1 MKRYTAMLGW
11 SLAFS
16 LLLSAPPA
24 LAQDK
29 TTVNFVL
36 DWIVGGRHTGWFT
49 ALHKGYYAE
58 EGLDVNI
65 SRGYGSSNGIQRV
78 ASGQSQVGFNDI
90 ASAILARAKDGVPVK
105 AVAVS
110 YAKHPSAIFT
120 LKKYNIKTL
129 KDLEGKTLIDSAGST
144 NVSLFPMLAKA
155 AGIDAEKVKWVLV
168 APDAKMQTFKAGK
181 GQGVLFYNMQLPML
195 EGATREEGGVDM
207 IVFGDHLPLYSNGL
221 LVTDAYLAKNPAV
234 VRGFVKAAMKG
245 WAYAFSHP
253 DEAVALLRKDNPLL
267 DAGVA
272 KAEVLFV
279 KELMESPEAKKHG
292 LGYMDEAKMRETR
305 DTTLRLFDV
314 KKTVELKD
322 LYTNDFL
329 PKSN

>member
-1 MKRYTAMLGW
+1 MKRDKAMLGL
-11 SLAFS
+11 SLALS
-16 LLLSAPPA
+16 LLLSALPA

-36 DWIVGGRHTGWFT
+36 DWLVGGRHAGWFT

-58 EGLDVNI
+58 EGLDVKI

-120 LKKYNIKTL
+120 LKKYNIKSL

-168 APDAKMQTFKAGK
+168 APDAKMQTFKAAK
-181 GQGVLFYNMQLPML
+181 GHGVLFYNMQLPML

-221 LVTDAYLAKNPAV
+221 LFTDDYLAKNPKV
-234 VRGFVKAAMKG
+234 VRGFVKAALKG
-245 WAYAFSHP
+245 WKYAFEHP
-253 DEAVALLRKDNPLL
+253 DEAVALLRKDQPLL
-267 DAGVA
+267 DASVA

-279 KELMESPEAKKHG
+279 KDLMESPEAKQHG

-314 KKTVELKD
+314 KKSVELKD
-322 LYTNDFL
+322 LYTNEFL